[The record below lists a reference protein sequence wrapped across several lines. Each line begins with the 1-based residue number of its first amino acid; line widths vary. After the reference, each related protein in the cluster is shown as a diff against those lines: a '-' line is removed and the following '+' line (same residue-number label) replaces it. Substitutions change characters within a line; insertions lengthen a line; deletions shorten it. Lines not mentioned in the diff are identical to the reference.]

1 MKRFWQEVRVTEG
14 ARGFGVALDE
24 RPLNT
29 PAKKPVEVPGRR
41 LAEALAAEW
50 AAQEGEV
57 NLLGMPLTRAVN
69 VTIDRVA
76 AARAEVAAQVAAYG
90 ETDLLCYR
98 APHPPRLAERQE
110 ADWDPLLDWAAER
123 LGARLSTG
131 AGVMHVPQPAE
142 AVERLAAQ
150 VHGLSPWALTPMHE
164 LVALS
169 GSLVIGL
176 AVRAGRI
183 EPAEGWRV
191 SRLDEQWNIEQ
202 WGEDA
207 EAAAADAKRRESFL
221 AAARLLAILAEDRT
235 D

>member
-1 MKRFWQEVRVTEG
+1 
-14 ARGFGVALDE
+14 
-24 RPLNT
+24 
-29 PAKKPVEVPGRR
+29 
-41 LAEALAAEW
+41 
-50 AAQEGEV
+50 
-57 NLLGMPLTRAVN
+57 
-69 VTIDRVA
+69 
-76 AARAEVAAQVAAYG
+76 
-90 ETDLLCYR
+90 
-98 APHPPRLAERQE
+98 
-110 ADWDPLLDWAAER
+110 
-123 LGARLSTG
+123 
-131 AGVMHVPQPAE
+131 
-142 AVERLAAQ
+142 
-150 VHGLSPWALTPMHE
+150 
-164 LVALS
+164 VALS